1 MIFSHRPLAAASRPP
16 SLRSCG
22 ASSPTK
28 VGSGRSSDR
37 ASAARARTSNGLGP
51 KINRLLDRPGFDAS
65 QPDLD
70 ASPPKPDSE
79 VRSDAADAREPGP
92 ADDCRPSELG
102 AAPTVLVRPGA
113 PALFSVDLGTAGP
126 SWVSGCTG
134 AFGPDRVVPV
144 SVVGASRVVVS
155 VDSTNDV
162 TGNVVLYA
170 KAQCGGPT
178 DLACSATGRIEVPVS
193 GSTPFFLHVDTVS
206 AQPISARVTVF
217 VETR

>member
-1 MIFSHRPLAAASRPP
+1 MRSLSGVALVVVVSSLGACAVGAVDRPFLDVGGEGDAAVAPDP
-16 SLRSCG
+16 
-22 ASSPTK
+22 
-28 VGSGRSSDR
+28 VDH
-37 ASAARARTSNGLGP
+37 
-51 KINRLLDRPGFDAS
+51 PGFDAS

-70 ASPPKPDSE
+70 ASPPKPDAE

-113 PALFSVDLGTAGP
+113 PALFSVELGTAGP

-144 SVVGASRVVVS
+144 SVAGASRVVVS